1 MTDDTIK
8 LFEYQDSDPV
18 AIMVEDLDHVRDA
31 LGTKIAVSG
40 PFQGDVFRLNPGPN
54 VGVAML
60 PSGRRLQAHAK
71 VPVHS
76 LLFMLGVA
84 HRLSELKHLAA
95 SFERLEEVIEAIALV
110 FANSVEQRIRRG
122 LYRAYVEHE
131 QNLAA
136 VRGRIAF
143 VQDLRSNFVLR
154 HRVYCRYSELTWDV
168 PENQVIRQVAHLLG
182 RWDFAPALRMR
193 LDQIDA
199 ALAEVTP
206 TMFPAR
212 AIDNFVYHRLNDD
225 YRAIHQ
231 LCRLV
236 LEGAAVS
243 EAEGAFPFPTF
254 FVDMNKLFERFVTET
269 LLSRGRWPIGVREQ
283 QTKSLDRDGRVEI
296 VPDIFVDCWS
306 HHAIAIDCK
315 YKRLAPDDFKG
326 PDLYQVLAYCTA
338 SRVDKGL
345 LIYPR
350 HTGGIID
357 ELSVANSP
365 VVIRQRTVD
374 LDLAPSLLA
383 LEGDR
388 LAESVIQWAHTAVS
402 ARDAA

>member
-1 MTDDTIK
+1 VTGENIK
-8 LFEYQDSDPV
+8 LYEYQDSDAV
-18 AIMVEDLDHVRDA
+18 SISAEDLDHIRDA
-31 LGTKIAVSG
+31 LGTRIAISG
-40 PFQGDVFRLNPGPN
+40 PFQGVLFRLNPGPH

-60 PSGRRLQAHAK
+60 PSGRRLQAHPK
-71 VPVHS
+71 VPAHS

-84 HRLSELKHLAA
+84 HRLWELKYVAA
-95 SFERLEEVIEAIALV
+95 SFERLDEVIEAIALV

-131 QNLAA
+131 QNLMA

-154 HRVYCRYSELTWDV
+154 HRVYCRYADLTWDV

-182 RWDFAPALRMR
+182 RWEFVPELRLR
-193 LDQIDA
+193 LAQIDA

-212 AIDNFVYHRLNDD
+212 ALDNFVYHRLNDD
-225 YRAIHQ
+225 YRPIHQ

-236 LEGAAVS
+236 LEGAALS
-243 EAEGAFPFPTF
+243 ENEGPSPFPTF
-254 FVDMNKLFERFVTET
+254 FVNTNDLFERFLTEI
-269 LLSRGRWPIGVREQ
+269 LLSRVRSPFAVREQ
-283 QTKSLDRDGRVEI
+283 RPRPFDRDRKVEI

-306 HHAIAIDCK
+306 HPAIAIDCK

-326 PDLYQVLAYCTA
+326 SDLYQILAYCTA
-338 SRVDKGL
+338 THVDKGL
-345 LIYPR
+345 LVYPR

-365 VVIRQRTVD
+365 VVIRQRTID
-374 LDLAPSLLA
+374 LDLPPSLLA
-383 LEGDR
+383 VEGDR
-388 LAESVIQWAHTAVS
+388 LAESIFQWAPTNMS
-402 ARDAA
+402 ARDVA